1 MEHLLQIN
9 QQISMMEQSHRARGS
24 CIKNSN
30 RISAMALL
38 AWNPRDI
45 SRFIAHIGWSSRGI
59 VLTRTTTRR
68 NKEFRAVRYWVPSS
82 QPPCWEKN
90 MPENKWSSYE
100 ISGIRARKR
109 GQERSRKT
117 EVRRT
122 KKRQEEFNLDEFLGT
137 YYPRRGLEAHGT
149 SLGVVPNVSRRHDG
163 TRGSHVDF
171 LPVANS
177 VLDVERVATTRIGPI
192 ARFHGPFRVTA
203 GA

>member
-1 MEHLLQIN
+1 MESSRYLTVYRA
-9 QQISMMEQSHRARGS
+9 HRLIIARHR
-24 CIKNSN
+24 INSN
-30 RISAMALL
+30 
-38 AWNPRDI
+38 NDQTKQ
-45 SRFIAHIGWSSRGI
+45 GI
-59 VLTRTTTRR
+59 PCCSVLST
-68 NKEFRAVRYWVPSS
+68 K
-82 QPPCWEKN
+82 QPATVLGKN
-90 MPENKWSSYE
+90 MTENKWSSYE